1 MTQLSGIQYQLIGA
15 SATTVANNANVLF
28 NSLINNTTNSGII
41 YNEPT
46 GTFTITQPGNYYVSW
61 WVNTDGAE
69 ASTTV
74 QFSVVVNGTSVAA
87 SSPAPIVTTQLNG
100 TALITVTNV
109 PVTLSLVNT
118 TGAPVTYG
126 TSTIQA
132 NIVIMR
138 AGLL

>member
-1 MTQLSGIQYQLIGA
+1 MIGA
-15 SATTVANNANVLF
+15 SGTTVANGANVLF
-28 NSLINNTTNSGII
+28 NTLINNTLNSEII
-41 YNEPT
+41 YNAPT
-46 GTFTITQPGNYYVSW
+46 GAFTITQPGNYYVSW

-69 ASTTV
+69 EATTV
-74 QFSVVVNGTSVAA
+74 QFSVVANGTSVAA

-100 TALITVTNV
+100 TALITVAYA